1 MQNTAKVTKA
11 QRATLVRIWTERT
24 AAGTVANF
32 SGTPVRTLIDT
43 KTATAHGFGKLNGNA
58 CSSLLGKGLIRL
70 LTVTQVH
77 TGTSYGRPFTYRIQV
92 AVLTDLGRQVI
103 GV

>member
-1 MQNTAKVTKA
+1 MKVTKK
-11 QRATLVRIWTERT
+11 QRETLTRIWTQRT
-24 AAGTVANF
+24 AAGTVATI
-32 SGTPVRTLIDT
+32 GTNTVRTLIDT
-43 KTATAHGFGKLNGNA
+43 KTATLHGFGKLNGNA

-77 TGTSYGRPFTYRIQV
+77 KATSHGRPYTYRIQV
-92 AVLTDLGRQVI
+92 AVLTDAGRQAI

>member
-1 MQNTAKVTKA
+1 MKVTKK
-11 QRATLVRIWTERT
+11 QRETLTRIWTERT
-24 AAGTVANF
+24 AAGTVATI
-32 SGTPVRTLIDT
+32 GTNTVRTLIDT
-43 KTATAHGFGKLNGNA
+43 KTATLHGFGKLNGNT

-77 TGTSYGRPFTYRIQV
+77 QATSYGRPYTYRIQV
-92 AVLTDLGRQVI
+92 AVLTDAGRQVI

>member
-1 MQNTAKVTKA
+1 MKVTKK
-11 QRATLVRIWTERT
+11 QRETLTRIWTERT
-24 AAGTVANF
+24 AAGTVAQIN
-32 SGTPVRTLIDT
+32 GHTVRTLIDT
-43 KTATAHGFGKLNGNA
+43 KTATRHGFGKLNGNA
-58 CSSLLGKGLIRL
+58 CASLLDKGLIRL

-77 TGTSYGRPFTYRIQV
+77 QATSYGRPYTYRIQL